1 MKKNMFIYQQRW
13 VRSFLSV
20 IVVAFLMM
28 LTSCRT
34 QRELAYVSDAE
45 RDSAQQILSTYAHV
59 VHPGDQLYIYVSS
72 ETMES
77 VVPFNQ
83 ETHIEAVEMSRRN
96 MVGGSSGAQHMSD
109 TYRKRSHRQIPGY
122 LVDDK
127 GFITFPVLGRLNVSG
142 IAYDSVETLIQHRL
156 IAGEYVMDPVVT
168 VSPMNF
174 RVSVIGE
181 VRRPRELHITGE
193 RLTIFEALAM
203 CGDITIDGK
212 RENVVVLREKNGAIT
227 PIEIDLTKKTIF
239 DSEAY
244 YLQQNDLVYVE
255 PTESK
260 KKRANYD
267 PYAVQDAVS
276 YGRLGVSLMRFA
288 HKFYRRYVLDRP
300 GLFH

>member
-1 MKKNMFIYQQRW
+1 MMKKNMFIYQQRW

-20 IVVAFLMM
+20 IAVAFLLM

-45 RDSAQQILSTYAHV
+45 RDSAQHILSTYAHV

-96 MVGGSSGAQHMSD
+96 MVGGASGEQHMSD
-109 TYRKRSHRQIPGY
+109 TYRKRSHRQVTGY

-142 IAYDSVETLIQHRL
+142 IAFDSVESLIQHRL
-156 IAGEYVMDPVVT
+156 VAGEYVMDPVVT

-212 RENVVVLREKNGAIT
+212 RENVVVLREKNGSII

-244 YLQQNDLVYVE
+244 
-255 PTESK
+255 
-260 KKRANYD
+260 
-267 PYAVQDAVS
+267 
-276 YGRLGVSLMRFA
+276 
-288 HKFYRRYVLDRP
+288 
-300 GLFH
+300 